1 MTLRLNGSTSGFTEI
16 NAPAAAGSNTLILP
30 TSNGSANQFLKN
42 GGTAGTLEFASLS
55 LAASDMPTGSILQV
69 VSTHVITTSSF
80 SVSAS
85 TTTEITDLSVDIT
98 PQTSTSDML
107 IFVMWHGEY
116 STTNFNVTFGLRRD
130 STDIGNPAAAGSRH
144 VGMAMI
150 QQGYY
155 AEDNASTPDSCN
167 YNYLDT
173 SRSSGTSQITYKA
186 TFRSVNAGT
195 MYNNRTVGDT
205 DDTDYERL
213 TSSITV
219 MEVAA

>member
-1 MTLRLNGSTSGFTEI
+1 MTLRLNGSSSGHTEI
-16 NAPAAAGSNTLILP
+16 QAPAAAGDNTLTLP
-30 TSNGSANQFLKN
+30 TSNGSANQFLMN
-42 GGTAGTLEFASLS
+42 SGTAGELEFAA

-80 SVSAS
+80 SVSAN

-173 SRSSGTSQITYKA
+173 SKSSGTSQITYKA
-186 TFRSVNAGT
+186 TFRSVSGGT

-205 DDTDYERL
+205 DDSDYERL